1 MSAYKAVVIAKCY
14 CVAKRRALPHPLE
27 SINVG
32 RGASHANI
40 LSAVM
45 FQKIYFMQILLDNI
59 LLHVGQNKYVMGRC
73 VKQAFFR
80 VGALVVHWS

>member
-1 MSAYKAVVIAKCY
+1 M
-14 CVAKRRALPHPLE
+14 AKRRALPHPLE

-32 RGASHANI
+32 RGAHANI

-45 FQKIYFMQILLDNI
+45 FPKIYFMQILLDNI
-59 LLHVGQNKYVMGRC
+59 LLHVGQNKYVMGRW